1 MRAVFVAQLSEQS
14 LQRPEDPGSNPAIII
29 NNIYLMFI
37 VVRRENIKEKERP
50 GMAHF
55 KND

>member
-1 MRAVFVAQLSEQS
+1 MAVVVAQLSEQS